1 MNTNSEFFKKGHDLG
16 SGGHAAGLAPQG
28 MTSEQNKDFRDGYMV
43 GQSKLIQGAGR
54 RYTGSVYMRRST
66 DS

>member
-43 GQSKLIQGAGR
+43 CLL
-54 RYTGSVYMRRST
+54 YTSPSPR
-66 DS
+66 D